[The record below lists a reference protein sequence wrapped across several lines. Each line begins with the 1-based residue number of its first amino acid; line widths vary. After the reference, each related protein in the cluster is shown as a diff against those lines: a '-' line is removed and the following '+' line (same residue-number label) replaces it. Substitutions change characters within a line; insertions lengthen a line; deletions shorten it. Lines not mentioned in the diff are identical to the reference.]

1 MNPRLTLLTATHLTA
16 IGYDNDY
23 GTTITLPVGRIVWG
37 HPGKPKP
44 ATDNHGNPKI
54 GKDGQQMQETSFG
67 LAIPTDQFNA
77 RVWPHMQAEA
87 AKLFPNGQPPTFS
100 WKTTEDS
107 EIDKNGNPYSQ
118 REGYAGHVVLAI
130 STMIEPP
137 RMLKWNGTQWQQMD
151 ASEVKTGDYVQPEV
165 TFKVNK
171 PTNATHTPGLY
182 VNPEQIAF
190 VGHGEEI
197 VNKHVTDPSQAFG
210 NGPPPL
216 PPGASAT
223 PTAPGGGAP
232 MPGQPAQPGNAA
244 MPGGSTTAPPANMA
258 GQQPAASAAPAPAPA
273 NPAPPP
279 PAPAPTGPQRPTDP
293 AHIHDNGNGTE
304 QWFDP
309 ATNAWDGGAHP
320 AGGGSTL
327 PPPAT
332 GFVDQAAGQPAAATM
347 PGAPPPR

>member
-1 MNPRLTLLTATHLTA
+1 MNPCLTLLTTTHLTA

-37 HPGKPKP
+37 HPGKPQP
-44 ATDNHGNPKI
+44 STDQHGNPKI
-54 GKDGQQMQETSFG
+54 GKDGQQMMETSFG
-67 LAIPTDQFNA
+67 IAIPNA
-77 RVWPHMQAEA
+77 EFEAHVWPVMHAEA
-87 AKLFPNGQPPTFS
+87 AKLFPNGQPDKFS
-100 WKTTEDS
+100 WKFKRETDV
-107 EIDKNGNPYSQ
+107 DNDGNPYSQ
-118 REGYAGHVVLAI
+118 REGRAGCYVLTI
-130 STMIEPP
+130 STVIEPP

-232 MPGQPAQPGNAA
+232 MPGQPGNAA

-258 GQQPAASAAPAPAPA
+258 GQQPAASAAPAPAQA

-279 PAPAPTGPQRPTDP
+279 PAAPAPTGPQRPTDP